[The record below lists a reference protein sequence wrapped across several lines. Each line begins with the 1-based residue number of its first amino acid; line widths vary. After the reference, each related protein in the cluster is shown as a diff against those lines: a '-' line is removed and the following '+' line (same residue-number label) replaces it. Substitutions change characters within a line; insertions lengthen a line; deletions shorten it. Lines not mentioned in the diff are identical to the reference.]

1 MDLNVYIQ
9 LIFLCV
15 INIIF
20 TFFGIISNTL
30 VIVSFRQSS
39 HLRKKLCHF
48 MIMVLSCFDL
58 VAIIT
63 NHPGL
68 LLYLISWLREDHD
81 LLSIWWTYLEL
92 VIAFLGPSLSAFLVM
107 SIERYLG
114 TYYPLFHRT
123 SVTRRRLLTFLA
135 ILLIYQIT
143 LHVISTNDIIIPR
156 PIILILFYTTV
167 WPPMLYLNAKLF
179 KISRKVRR
187 GNATSPEKRT
197 TIDLKSIS
205 TCSLVVACLVALSIP
220 SIPYIIFNINGENRQ
235 GSNARLSRIWGTTIF
250 TINGTFNSLI
260 FFWKNKVLRTE
271 GIKILKALKGRLVG
285 S

>member
-1 MDLNVYIQ
+1 M
-9 LIFLCV
+9 
-15 INIIF
+15 NIIF

-30 VIVSFRQSS
+30 VIVSFWKSS
-39 HLRKKLCHF
+39 QFRNKLCHF
-48 MIMVLSCFDL
+48 MIIVLSSFDL

-68 LLYLISWLREDHD
+68 LLYLISWLKEDHD

-92 VIAFLGPSLSAFLVM
+92 VVAFLGFSFLALLVM
-107 SIERYLG
+107 SIERYLE
-114 TYYPLFHRT
+114 TYYPIFHRT

-135 ILLIYQIT
+135 ILLIYQII

-156 PIILILFYTTV
+156 PLSITIFNTTLC
-167 WPPMLYLNAKLF
+167 PLMLYLNAKLF

-197 TIDLKSIS
+197 TVDLKSIS
-205 TCSLVVACLVALSIP
+205 TCLCVVACLVVLSIP
-220 SIPYIIFNINGENRQ
+220 ISVYAVFNINVKNKQ
-235 GSNARLSRIWGTTIF
+235 GSSAKLSRIWATTIF

-271 GIKILKALKGRLVG
+271 GIKILKTLKYRLVG